1 MKLMAKVQDAATPKG
16 KLLPLIPLNQ
26 YRLLSFSWVPFRA
39 TTRLLF
45 PILILQSHMITA
57 LQLPR
62 IDLNLAFI
70 TMIKEIA
77 QVTLAL
83 FPQSLQRVVGD

>member
-1 MKLMAKVQDAATPKG
+1 MVKFYCRFLSNAHVWVLLVFFQDQK
-16 KLLPLIPLNQ
+16 
-26 YRLLSFSWVPFRA
+26 
-39 TTRLLF
+39 
-45 PILILQSHMITA
+45 
-57 LQLPR
+57 
-62 IDLNLAFI
+62 DLNLAFI